1 MTETVPVSL
10 FRYRP
15 LDSSLFERELDA
27 LRNSYLYAP
36 SFSSMNDPMEAFYR
50 FDTRFDPLLNGMV
63 PGITDVVQ
71 TQISESIKN
80 FGLVSFS
87 ETPHHLL
94 LWGYYASGF
103 KGMCLEFD
111 RERLEQISRFKTE
124 PLRKV
129 RYLGTAYRPL
139 LTAEAL
145 RTDKFLDT
153 AIEFLSQKRTEWQHE
168 KEWRFL
174 CGQVGKRYYVD
185 DALKSIYL
193 GPSTLPE
200 HRSSICEAMQSRPV
214 DIYAGIVDGYELRFD
229 KVQSAPTYE
238 QCERTIEV
246 EGEIDQLDLDRT
258 EITDFLTVP
267 VGGLYNICKDLLRH
281 PNIAY
286 ISSVHLSG
294 EQLDRL
300 VVCTSYRL
308 RDKVSCYNNYFF
320 DAELRPILNGDIT
333 SAQS

>member
-15 LDSSLFERELDA
+15 LDSNLFERELDA

-50 FDTRFDPLLNGMV
+50 FDTTFDPLLNGMV

-129 RYLGTAYRPL
+129 RYSGSAYRPL
-139 LTAEAL
+139 LAAEAL
-145 RTDKFLDT
+145 RTDTFLDT
-153 AIEFLSQKRTEWQHE
+153 VVEFLSQKRTEWQHE

-185 DALKSIYL
+185 DALRSIYL
-193 GPSTLPE
+193 GPSALQE
-200 HRSSICEAMQSRPV
+200 HVSSICEVMKRRPV
-214 DIYAGIVDGYELRFD
+214 DIYAGVVKGYDLGFE
-229 KVQSAPTYE
+229 KIQAAAPFE
-238 QCERTIEV
+238 QC
-246 EGEIDQLDLDRT
+246 DRT
-258 EITDFLTVP
+258 SDGEHDLAPLEIERAEITDFLAVP
-267 VGGLYNICKDLLRH
+267 VTGLRAFCEALARH
-281 PNIAY
+281 PNLASIN
-286 ISSVHLSG
+286 SVHITG
-294 EQLDRL
+294 DNPHRL
-300 VVCTSYRL
+300 VVCTSYRI
-308 RDKVSCYNNYFF
+308 RDGVTCGKNYFF
-320 DAELRPILNGDIT
+320 DQAFREVPDPFD
-333 SAQS
+333 